1 MHNLSFFPF
10 LFLAKSDFNRS
21 HWNRDSISLSFIS
34 LIFESRLGRRAYYS
48 LEAFRKVSEKDLF
61 FRFFRILKGEKD
73 LLFIYLFIYFL
84 ISLKGRKNREGFV
97 PFFFFNREMIYTETF
112 HSRFLFLYSLQK
124 TRVKFER
131 SFFERIERISRKS
144 FRKGKRFDSLR
155 NIVFL
160 YRCVGCVEAGFNED
174 VGGRRES
181 VELSLS

>member
-1 MHNLSFFPF
+1 MHNLSFFPSF
-10 LFLAKSDFNRS
+10 FLPNPILIEATRIATRSLYRLFLLFS
-21 HWNRDSISLSFIS
+21 NRDLVEERIILPK
-34 LIFESRLGRRAYYS
+34 R
-48 LEAFRKVSEKDLF
+48 SEKYLKRICF
-61 FRFFRILKGEKD
+61 FVFLEYLKERRI
-73 LLFIYLFIYFL
+73 FYLFIYIFPYL
-84 ISLKGRKNREGFV
+84 SEGEEKSQRICSL
-97 PFFFFNREMIYTETF
+97 FFFNREMIYTETF

-131 SFFERIERISRKS
+131 SFFEQIERISRKS